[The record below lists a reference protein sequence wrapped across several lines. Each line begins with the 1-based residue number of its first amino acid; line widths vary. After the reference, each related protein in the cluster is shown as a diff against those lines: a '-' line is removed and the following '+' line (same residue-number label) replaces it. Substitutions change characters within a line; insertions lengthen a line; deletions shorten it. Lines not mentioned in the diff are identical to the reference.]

1 MRKMKDEPGGSE
13 TRLSEEIDPGGPVA
27 ALAQFENDTS
37 RDLIVRTRRT
47 IHRRATAA
55 HLTSFAATMPLVV
68 LREFWLVLI
77 HRSAQ

>member
-1 MRKMKDEPGGSE
+1 MSDKPDLSE
-13 TRLSEEIDPGGPVA
+13 ARLSEEIDPGEPIA

-37 RDLIVRTRRT
+37 GDLIVRTRRT

-68 LREFWLVLI
+68 LKEFWLVLI
-77 HRSAQ
+77 HRSVQ

>member
-1 MRKMKDEPGGSE
+1 MKDRSEGSE
-13 TRLSEEIDPGGPVA
+13 TRIDEDIDPGEPIA
-27 ALAQFENDTS
+27 ALAQLKTDTS
-37 RDLIVRTRRT
+37 SDLIVRTRRA

-77 HRSAQ
+77 HGSVQ